1 MTPAGEEVHR
11 PASDARNLNEPKKQR
26 RPSPMLNVNPD
37 IATMIIQ
44 WLAINGTLVAFA
56 AFAAPALVY
65 IVAFFLLDPARWSEE

>member
-1 MTPAGEEVHR
+1 
-11 PASDARNLNEPKKQR
+11 
-26 RPSPMLNVNPD
+26 MLNVNPD